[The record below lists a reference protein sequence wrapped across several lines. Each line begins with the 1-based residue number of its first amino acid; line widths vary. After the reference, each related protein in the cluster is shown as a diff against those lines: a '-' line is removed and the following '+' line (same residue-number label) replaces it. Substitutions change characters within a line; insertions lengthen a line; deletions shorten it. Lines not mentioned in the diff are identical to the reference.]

1 MWFALIYFLKP
12 NLFYFKWK
20 NTSFFYYKRQKGVS
34 YIFTWSDHLVKH
46 RSGAPP
52 RSCQATPHAFV
63 LQPGV
68 LSLQATGEH
77 TISLGT
83 CWVLFQE
90 FLLSFSL
97 LSKIILHAAPLPISF
112 IFNCFLL
119 PGSYLVSDSKQ
130 QLGSYL
136 PLFFQLPLLSGHPPY
151 ISVTAEFLAQLC
163 FTTVFGDSHI
173 LFSIPLYQRYSQ
185 FTFEQL
191 ISLFPKQLTL

>member
-52 RSCQATPHAFV
+52 RSCQASPHAFV

-77 TISLGT
+77 TISLGDM
-83 CWVLFQE
+83 LG
-90 FLLSFSL
+90 SFSG
-97 LSKIILHAAPLPISF
+97 IST
-112 IFNCFLL
+112 L
-119 PGSYLVSDSKQ
+119 
-130 QLGSYL
+130 
-136 PLFFQLPLLSGHPPY
+136 
-151 ISVTAEFLAQLC
+151 
-163 FTTVFGDSHI
+163 
-173 LFSIPLYQRYSQ
+173 LFSSVKTNPSCCSSAR
-185 FTFEQL
+185 L
-191 ISLFPKQLTL
+191 IHF